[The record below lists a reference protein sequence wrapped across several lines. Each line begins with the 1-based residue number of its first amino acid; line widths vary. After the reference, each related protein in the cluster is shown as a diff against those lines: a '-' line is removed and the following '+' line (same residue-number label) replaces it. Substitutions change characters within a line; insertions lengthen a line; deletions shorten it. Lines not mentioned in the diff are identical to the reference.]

1 MGFVPQLD
9 ESDAEVPKVLL
20 VEHGKVA
27 RWSQRDLQQWTAG
40 GLEGLANLVMFTKSE
55 HIPGVTEN
63 GYARRIFTKFT
74 LSMKKWRHVKRAF
87 YEGPKIVFT
96 LSMSNN

>member
-40 GLEGLANLVMFTKSE
+40 CLEGLANLVMFTKSE
-55 HIPGVTEN
+55 HIVQVCAIDLTCLRHFAEN
-63 GYARRIFTKFT
+63 FSSAA
-74 LSMKKWRHVKRAF
+74 S
-87 YEGPKIVFT
+87 
-96 LSMSNN
+96 